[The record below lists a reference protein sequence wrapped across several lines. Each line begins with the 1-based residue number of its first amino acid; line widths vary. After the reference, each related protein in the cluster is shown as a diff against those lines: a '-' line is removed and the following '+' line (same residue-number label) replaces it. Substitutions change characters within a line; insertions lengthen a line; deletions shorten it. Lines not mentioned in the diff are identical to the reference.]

1 MEQNPSENMENT
13 TAKPR
18 TLVANRRFWL
28 IFFGLMFFFAAS
40 VVFYVW
46 QALKPIP
53 PAPEALGA
61 LSSDSTVTV
70 EVKEWGYLMKPT
82 GKAARVGLVFY
93 PGARVDYRAYA
104 PVLRQVAAAG
114 YPVALMWVPFNLAI
128 TRQDRARVVLE
139 AYPQT
144 RWVLAGHSMGG
155 VAAANLAFSDDPLAR
170 QSVAGLIFW
179 ASYPQ
184 HDLSGQS
191 LPTLAL
197 FGSQD
202 GLVTAEKRAR
212 EIPRMPKGTR
222 VVVLEGLNH
231 AGFGAYGAQPGDPPA
246 TIPQAEGWK
255 RIAQASVEFLR
266 MVEGQGAR

>member
-1 MEQNPSENMENT
+1 MKST

-18 TLVANRRFWL
+18 NLVANHRFWL
-28 IFFGLMFFFAAS
+28 IFFGLMLFFAAS

-46 QALKPIP
+46 RALKPIP

-61 LSSDSTVTV
+61 LSSDTAVSI
-70 EVKEWGYLMKPT
+70 ELENWGYLIKPT
-82 GKAARVGLVFY
+82 INVARVGLVFY

-104 PVLRQVAAAG
+104 PVLRQIAAAG
-114 YPVALMWVPFNLAI
+114 YPVALMWMPFNLAI
-128 TRQDRARVVLE
+128 TDQDRAKVVLK

-155 VAAANLAFSDDPLAR
+155 VAAANFAFSDDPLAR
-170 QSVAGLIFW
+170 RSVAGLILW

-184 HDLSGQS
+184 YDLSGQS

-212 EIPRMPKGTR
+212 EIPRMPKGAR

-231 AGFGAYGAQPGDPPA
+231 AGFGAYGAQPGDLPA

-255 RIAQASVEFLR
+255 RIARASVEFLR
-266 MVEGQGAR
+266 VLEGQ